1 MKQRSPLG
9 QAFAQLTNLRI
20 AEREP
25 KMAVRELVSNFR
37 NRAYVTITV
46 LADET
51 KTIREVRTGW
61 RVGMTAGLGARLA
74 SRSKA
79 AAEPFP
85 D

>member
-1 MKQRSPLG
+1 LLLRGIRGEVFILAMKKRSPLG

-46 LADET
+46 LAD
-51 KTIREVRTGW
+51 
-61 RVGMTAGLGARLA
+61 
-74 SRSKA
+74 
-79 AAEPFP
+79 
-85 D
+85 